1 VRIGGARTGG
11 RLGRAALLHSRF
23 VYCQCSARSGELA
36 ELPAVREAFM
46 IIDIH
51 GHYTTEPQ
59 PLLTF
64 RDKQLAGLADPM
76 RRPATAD
83 LGITDDMLRE
93 SVQPQLKLQRER
105 GSDLTIFS
113 PRAAGMAHHVGTEE
127 TGVVWSRMS
136 NDLIHRIATLLPDNF
151 APVGQL
157 PQHPGVPPKNCIP
170 ELERLAELGFVGV
183 NLNPDPSGGYWTDPP
198 LTDRWWYPIYEKL
211 VELDMPA
218 MIHVT
223 SSCNPNFHYTGA
235 HYINADTTAFM
246 QLIQGN
252 LFKDFPAL
260 RFVIPHGGG
269 AVPFHWGR
277 YRGLAQE
284 MKKPLLT
291 EHLLNNVFF
300 DTCVYHLPGIE
311 LMAKVIPV
319 DNILFA
325 SEMLGAVKGID
336 PETGH
341 HYDDTKRYID
351 QVESLSGEERYKI
364 FEGNARRVYPR
375 LDAQL
380 AKRGKAGKAA

>member
-1 VRIGGARTGG
+1 
-11 RLGRAALLHSRF
+11 
-23 VYCQCSARSGELA
+23 
-36 ELPAVREAFM
+36 M

-51 GHYTTEPQ
+51 GHYTTEPAA
-59 PLLTF
+59 LLAF
-64 RDKQLAGLADPM
+64 RDRQLAGLADAM
-76 RRPATAD
+76 RRPATTD
-83 LGITDDMLRE
+83 LGITDDDLAK
-93 SVQPQLKLQRER
+93 SVQPQLKLQKER

-113 PRAAGMAHHVGTEE
+113 PRAAGMAHHVGTEA
-127 TGVVWSRMS
+127 TGIEWSRMS
-136 NDLIHRIATLLPDNF
+136 NDLIHRICKLLPDNF
-151 APVGQL
+151 VGVGQL
-157 PQHPGVPPKNCIP
+157 PQHPGVAPKNCIP
-170 ELERLAELGFVGV
+170 ELERIVNDLGFVGV
-183 NLNPDPSGGYWTDPP
+183 NLNPDPSGGHWNGPP
-198 LTDRWWYPIYEKL
+198 LTDRSWYPIYEKL
-211 VELDMPA
+211 VELEVPA
-218 MIHVT
+218 MVHVS
-223 SSCNPNFHYTGA
+223 SSCNPNFHHTGA

-252 LFKDFPAL
+252 LFKDFPSL

-284 MKKPLLT
+284 MKKPLLS
-291 EHLLNNVFF
+291 EHLLKNVFF

-311 LMAKVIPV
+311 LMARVIPI

-351 QVESLSGEERYKI
+351 QVKAFGDEDRYKI

-375 LDAQL
+375 LDRLL
-380 AKRGKAGKAA
+380 AKRGHPGKRTQKEVA

>member
-1 VRIGGARTGG
+1 
-11 RLGRAALLHSRF
+11 
-23 VYCQCSARSGELA
+23 
-36 ELPAVREAFM
+36 M

-59 PLLTF
+59 ALLQF
-64 RDKQLAGLADPM
+64 RDKQLAGLADAM
-76 RRPATAD
+76 RRPASTD
-83 LGITDDMLRE
+83 LGITDDMLRQ
-93 SVQPQLKLQRER
+93 SVEPQLKMQKAR

-113 PRAAGMAHHVGTEE
+113 PRAAGMAHHVGTEAVSHE
-127 TGVVWSRMS
+127 WTRMS
-136 NDLIHRIATLLPDNF
+136 NDLIHRLCTLLPDSF

-157 PQHPGVPPKNCIP
+157 PQFAGAPPAKSVP
-170 ELERLAELGFVGV
+170 ELRRIAGLGFVGV
-183 NLNPDPSGGYWTDPP
+183 NLNPDPTGGYWRDPP
-198 LTDRWWYPIYEKL
+198 LTDRQWYPLYEAL
-211 VELDMPA
+211 CELDMPA
-218 MIHVT
+218 MIHVS

-235 HYINADTTAFM
+235 HYINGDTTAFM
-246 QLIQGN
+246 QLIQGD
-252 LFKDFPAL
+252 LFADFPTL

-284 MKKPLLT
+284 MKKPLLAD
-291 EHLLNNVFF
+291 HLLKNVFF
-300 DTCVYHLPGIE
+300 DTCVYHLPGVE

-351 QVESLSGEERYKI
+351 QLDTLDDTSRYKI

-380 AKRGKAGKAA
+380 AARGKTRPVVTA